1 MEDAKTRTRLLLKE
15 KGMQAVSHA
24 TVMIVGIGGVGSFA
38 AEALARSGI
47 GTLILVDHDIVAESN
62 LNRQIHADYGTIGKT
77 KTAVM
82 KERIKSYRKDCTI
95 ICHDCFYSKAINEQL
110 FSQKIDYVVDAI
122 DTISAKLELIQTCL
136 EKKIPFISSLGMANR
151 LDPTKITITTLDQ
164 TSYDPLAKILRS
176 LVKKQRIYGRIP
188 VIFST
193 EQPIVQNRIINAD
206 GKTRKAKIPPASSS
220 FVPPAAGLAA
230 ASKVVRDLCENA
242 KHLHEIVVAGG
253 CFWGVQEYYRRVKG
267 ILQTCVGY
275 AQGFTENPTYEE
287 VCSDQTNHVEACR
300 LQYDDRLID
309 LPLILE
315 LLFRIIDP
323 TAYHEQG
330 EDRGSQYRTGVYYL
344 DQADEETIRTWIQ
357 KKQIDY
363 PSPILTEVQP
373 LTCFYDAEAYH
384 QQYLLKNPNGY
395 CHVDFSK
402 LKKEELKTSW

>member
-62 LNRQIHADYGTIGKT
+62 LNRQIHADYGTIGKA

-95 ICHDCFYSKAINEQL
+95 ICYDCFYSKAINEQL

-253 CFWGVQEYYRRVKG
+253 CFWGVQ
-267 ILQTCVGY
+267 
-275 AQGFTENPTYEE
+275 
-287 VCSDQTNHVEACR
+287 
-300 LQYDDRLID
+300 
-309 LPLILE
+309 
-315 LLFRIIDP
+315 
-323 TAYHEQG
+323 
-330 EDRGSQYRTGVYYL
+330 
-344 DQADEETIRTWIQ
+344 
-357 KKQIDY
+357 
-363 PSPILTEVQP
+363 
-373 LTCFYDAEAYH
+373 
-384 QQYLLKNPNGY
+384 
-395 CHVDFSK
+395 
-402 LKKEELKTSW
+402 